1 MGRFDQDGYLWYV
14 KRKSVKELIKPGGEN
29 VYPAEVEKAILEHE
43 AVAEVSVI
51 GVPDKHWGEA
61 IKAVCVL
68 KNGKTLEPKELIEFV
83 ASRIAR
89 YKKPHYVVC
98 VDALP
103 KTADGEIDRDQ
114 VKKAHGGHR

>member
-1 MGRFDQDGYLWYV
+1 M
-14 KRKSVKELIKPGGEN
+14 
-29 VYPAEVEKAILEHE
+29 
-43 AVAEVSVI
+43 AEVSVI

-68 KNGKTLEPKELIEFV
+68 KTDRTLEAQELIDFV

-89 YKKPHYVVC
+89 YKKPHYVVY